1 MTAQVPSSGMSALD
15 RAHALYLSQ
24 KPEDALR
31 LAASLLNA
39 TPEHVGAAALV
50 ARLLFSAERAT
61 IAGAI
66 ASQVIAWQIARG
78 DLAAAWCAAQTAIDA
93 GGTADATLG
102 PIAQAFGKGSPR
114 LGQAAP
120 APPPLPSALEVAPM
134 YAKLSGPAL
143 LDAAE
148 KAAGRFLKTKDPRP
162 TDASLPILPLFGAL
176 EPAKLL
182 KLLGRIELRTLNA
195 GEYVVREGEAGNEA
209 FVIARGVVNVVRGTT
224 PTLLAVLGPGAIF
237 GEMALVSE
245 APRAASAVAVEPVD
259 LLSISRAALE
269 KLGREE
275 PSIGEELG
283 AFCYGR
289 MIANLLRHSSVLSGV
304 APTARKQLV
313 SRFTTERFATGA
325 ALVRQG
331 GSANRMF
338 LIASGSVQVRGTDSE
353 GDSVVLA
360 ELGPGEVV
368 GEISLVLR
376 RPANADVV
384 ALCPTVAL
392 ALSSDQFQESI
403 REHPTLLRE
412 LYNIAIKRA
421 DDTLSVLAQQ
431 AVDAS
436 DVVLL

>member
-1 MTAQVPSSGMSALD
+1 MTAEIPSLGLSALD
-15 RAHALYLSQ
+15 RAHALSLSGQ
-24 KPEDALR
+24 PEDALR

-39 TPEHVGAAALV
+39 TPEEVGAAALV
-50 ARLLFSAERAT
+50 ARLLLAAERAKV
-61 IAGAI
+61 AAAV
-66 ASQVIAWQIARG
+66 ASQVIAWQISRG
-78 DLAAAWCAAQTAIDA
+78 DLAAAWCAAQTAIDS
-93 GGTADATLG
+93 GADADTTLG
-102 PIAQAFGKGSPR
+102 PIARAFGKGSPR

-120 APPPLPSALEVAPM
+120 SPPPLPSGLEVAPL

-148 KAAGRFLKTKDPRP
+148 KAAARFLKMKDPRP
-162 TDASLPILPLFGAL
+162 ADASLPILPLFGAL
-176 EPAKLL
+176 EPDKLL
-182 KLLGRIELRTLNA
+182 KLLGYIELRALNTGA
-195 GEYVVREGEAGNEA
+195 YALREGDSGHEA
-209 FVIARGVVNVVRGTT
+209 FVIARGVVNVVRGTP

-245 APRAASAVAVEPVD
+245 APRAASAVAVEPVE
-259 LLSISRAALE
+259 LLAISRAALE
-269 KLGREE
+269 RLGREE
-275 PSIGEELG
+275 PSIGQELG

-289 MIANLLRHSSVLSGV
+289 MISNLLRHSAILSGV
-304 APTARKQLV
+304 APAARKQLV
-313 SRFTTERFATGA
+313 ARFTTERFAPGA

-384 ALCPTVAL
+384 ALHPTVAL